1 MFKQYLANPCRATPV
16 LPAVFI
22 GTPKLQRVNSFSVWM
37 LYKDTL
43 VDFLFPFFK
52 NLNAAKGRTKLRFFA
67 CVASCS
73 IISYRCSDSFR
84 SYTARRVWFGW
95 LQLTTTNRAKIP
107 QSCFS
112 ALNMV
117 GRARWW
123 SLALLSRLSKT
134 IAFLNWHS
142 LENSR
147 AALEMTNRK
156 RTLALIFIRHKSGDW
171 IGWLLLCNWSL
182 KLNSEARL
190 LMNLQHH
197 IHLRSDGW

>member
-1 MFKQYLANPCRATPV
+1 MIFGQPCRATPV
-16 LPAVFI
+16 SPAVFI
-22 GTPKLQRVNSFSVWM
+22 GTPKLQRVNSFSIWM

-52 NLNAAKGRTKLRFFA
+52 KSECGQGIRRTKLRFFA

-73 IISYRCSDSFR
+73 IISYHCSDSFR

-134 IAFLNWHS
+134 IAFFDILSRIHVQHWRWPI
-142 LENSR
+142 ENEHLLWFSFPH
-147 AALEMTNRK
+147 K
-156 RTLALIFIRHKSGDW
+156 RGDW